1 MYPKNGYI
9 QPMSIF
15 RVELSRQAKK
25 DLRKVPVYIVDKLD
39 TWIDAVERQG
49 IEAVRKI
56 PGYHDE
62 PLQGKRWGQR
72 SIRLSHQYR
81 AVYVTMS
88 DNLVEFAQIEE
99 VNKHD
104 Y

>member
-1 MYPKNGYI
+1 MNVVDLSKVKKELRKLPKHI
-9 QPMSIF
+9 KTKLQAWVES
-15 RVELSRQAKK
+15 VELS
-25 DLRKVPVYIVDKLD
+25 
-39 TWIDAVERQG
+39 G
-49 IEAVRKI
+49 IRVVRKL

-72 SIRLSHQYR
+72 SIRLSRSYR
-81 AVYVTMS
+81 AIYTERRNGELS
-88 DNLVEFAQIEE
+88 LLIIEE